1 MCSATRR
8 DDGSDLTA
16 RARIRDAAIVCFG
29 RHGFDVTVRAIA
41 DQAEVSPGLVIHH
54 FGSKAGLKQACDDHV
69 IGLVGELKTESVT
82 AHDDQGFLRQLASM
96 EEYAPYLA
104 YILRALQTGGPL
116 GASLFERMVADA
128 ELYLAAGEAEG
139 TIRPSRDPARRARW
153 LVAGSLGSILM
164 LVTLDQGDQ
173 GDQGIDFAEVF
184 REWEAEYMLPA
195 LELYTEGLL
204 TERTL
209 LDAYLRHSEDRP
221 EETD

>member
-1 MCSATRR
+1 MCSAIRR
-8 DDGSDLTA
+8 DGGSDLTA
-16 RARIRDAAIVCFG
+16 RARIRDAAIACFG

-54 FGSKAGLKQACDDHV
+54 FGSKAGLQRACDDHV
-69 IGLVGELKTESVT
+69 VGLVGALKTESVT

-153 LVAGSLGSILM
+153 LTAGALGSILM
-164 LVTLDQGDQ
+164 LVTLGREGQE
-173 GDQGIDFAEVF
+173 IDFAEVF
-184 REWEAEYMLPA
+184 REWETEYMLPA

-209 LDAYLRHSEDRP
+209 LDSYLRHTEEHSEEAD
-221 EETD
+221 